1 MGVSLM
7 TDQEIVKKVGSYVE
21 VHLPEWIK
29 SVQSGGSPENLD
41 SAGSAGDV
49 LEAAGEQGDLTAGPA
64 ERTGGLEEATNK
76 LTEVTLGI
84 ADALKKQGDL
94 IVSLA
99 ERTGGLEEVTKKLA
113 ERTGG
118 LEEVSKQ
125 LAERTGAL
133 ENAIEKQGEWIV
145 SLAER
150 TGGLEEVTK
159 KLAERTEELSGRM
172 IRVEEAIAGFTQ
184 GMSDFRVEM
193 KQQGKRID
201 VMNERLIQLEESNRN
216 QVNLV
221 EKLLHQM
228 DKRFEQ
234 TDKRFEEVHK
244 RFGQLIT
251 AVVAGFG
258 VISGLVTIYK
268 FFG

>member
-1 MGVSLM
+1 M

-21 VHLPEWIK
+21 VHLPEWIR
-29 SVQSGGSPENLD
+29 SAQSGGLPENLD
-41 SAGSAGDV
+41 SAGSAGDDQ
-49 LEAAGEQGDLTAGPA
+49 EAAGKPRGSTEDPD
-64 ERTGGLEEATNK
+64 ERTGRLEETTDN
-76 LTEVTLGI
+76 LTMFTIEI
-84 ADALKKQGDL
+84 ADDLK
-94 IVSLA
+94 
-99 ERTGGLEEVTKKLA
+99 
-113 ERTGG
+113 
-118 LEEVSKQ
+118 
-125 LAERTGAL
+125 
-133 ENAIEKQGEWIV
+133 KQGEWIV

-150 TGGLEEVTK
+150 TGGLEEVSR
-159 KLAERTEELSGRM
+159 KLAEQTEELSGLM

-184 GMSDFRVEM
+184 GMSAFRVEM

-201 VMNERLIQLEESNRN
+201 VMNERLTQLEESNKNQNERLIQLEESNRN

-228 DKRFEQ
+228 DKRFE
-234 TDKRFEEVHK
+234 EVHK

-258 VISGLVTIYK
+258 VIGGLVTIYK

>member
-1 MGVSLM
+1 MS
-7 TDQEIVKKVGSYVE
+7 
-21 VHLPEWIK
+21 
-29 SVQSGGSPENLD
+29 
-41 SAGSAGDV
+41 
-49 LEAAGEQGDLTAGPA
+49 
-64 ERTGGLEEATNK
+64 R
-76 LTEVTLGI
+76 
-84 ADALKKQGDL
+84 
-94 IVSLA
+94 
-99 ERTGGLEEVTKKLA
+99 
-113 ERTGG
+113 
-118 LEEVSKQ
+118 
-125 LAERTGAL
+125 
-133 ENAIEKQGEWIV
+133 
-145 SLAER
+145 
-150 TGGLEEVTK
+150 

-201 VMNERLIQLEESNRN
+201 VMNERLTQLEESNKKQNERLIQLEESNRN

-258 VISGLVTIYK
+258 VIGGLVTIYK

>member
-29 SVQSGGSPENLD
+29 SARSGGLPENLD
-41 SAGSAGDV
+41 SAGSAGDDQ
-49 LEAAGEQGDLTAGPA
+49 EAAGKPRGLTTGPD
-64 ERTGGLEEATNK
+64 ERTGKLEETTNN
-76 LTEVTLGI
+76 LTMFTIEVV
-84 ADALKKQGDL
+84 DALKNQGDL

-99 ERTGGLEEVTKKLA
+99 ERTGGLEEVSRKLA
-113 ERTGG
+113 E
-118 LEEVSKQ
+118 Q
-125 LAERTGAL
+125 
-133 ENAIEKQGEWIV
+133 
-145 SLAER
+145 
-150 TGGLEEVTK
+150 
-159 KLAERTEELSGRM
+159 TEELSGRM

-228 DKRFEQ
+228 DKRFE
-234 TDKRFEEVHK
+234 EVHK

-258 VISGLVTIYK
+258 VIGGLVTIYK

>member
-29 SVQSGGSPENLD
+29 SARSGGLPENLD
-41 SAGSAGDV
+41 SAGSAGDDQ
-49 LEAAGEQGDLTAGPA
+49 EAAGKPRGLTTGPD
-64 ERTGGLEEATNK
+64 ERTGKLEETTNN
-76 LTEVTLGI
+76 LIMFTIEIV
-84 ADALKKQGDL
+84 DALKKQGDL
-94 IVSLA
+94 IVSL
-99 ERTGGLEEVTKKLA
+99 T
-113 ERTGG
+113 
-118 LEEVSKQ
+118 
-125 LAERTGAL
+125 
-133 ENAIEKQGEWIV
+133 
-145 SLAER
+145 ER

-201 VMNERLIQLEESNRN
+201 VMNERLTQLEESNKNQNERLIQLEESNRN

-258 VISGLVTIYK
+258 VIGGLVTIYK

>member
-29 SVQSGGSPENLD
+29 SAQSGGLPENLD
-41 SAGSAGDV
+41 SAGSAGDDQ
-49 LEAAGEQGDLTAGPA
+49 EAAGKPRGSTEDPD
-64 ERTGGLEEATNK
+64 ERTGKLEETTDN
-76 LTEVTLGI
+76 LTMFTIEI
-84 ADALKKQGDL
+84 ADALKNQSDL

-99 ERTGGLEEVTKKLA
+99 ERTGGLEEVS
-113 ERTGG
+113 R
-118 LEEVSKQ
+118 
-125 LAERTGAL
+125 
-133 ENAIEKQGEWIV
+133 
-145 SLAER
+145 
-150 TGGLEEVTK
+150 

-201 VMNERLIQLEESNRN
+201 VMNERLTQLEESNRN
-216 QVNLV
+216 QVNPV

-228 DKRFEQ
+228 
-234 TDKRFEEVHK
+234 DKRFEEVHK

-258 VISGLVTIYK
+258 VIGGLVTIYK

>member
-21 VHLPEWIK
+21 VHLPEWIR
-29 SVQSGGSPENLD
+29 SAQSGGLPENLD
-41 SAGSAGDV
+41 SAGSAGDDQ
-49 LEAAGEQGDLTAGPA
+49 EAAGKPRGSTEDPD
-64 ERTGGLEEATNK
+64 ERTGRLEETTDN
-76 LTEVTLGI
+76 LTMFTIEI
-84 ADALKKQGDL
+84 ADDLK
-94 IVSLA
+94 
-99 ERTGGLEEVTKKLA
+99 
-113 ERTGG
+113 
-118 LEEVSKQ
+118 
-125 LAERTGAL
+125 
-133 ENAIEKQGEWIV
+133 KQGEWIV

-150 TGGLEEVTK
+150 TGGLEEVSR
-159 KLAERTEELSGRM
+159 KLAEQTEELSGLM

-184 GMSDFRVEM
+184 GMSAFRVEM

-201 VMNERLIQLEESNRN
+201 VMNERLTQLEESNKNQNERLIQLEESNRN

-228 DKRFEQ
+228 DKRFE
-234 TDKRFEEVHK
+234 EVHK

-258 VISGLVTIYK
+258 VIGGLVTIYK

>member
-21 VHLPEWIK
+21 VHLPEWIR
-29 SVQSGGSPENLD
+29 SAQSGGLPENLD
-41 SAGSAGDV
+41 SAGSAGDDQ
-49 LEAAGEQGDLTAGPA
+49 EAAGKPQGSTEDPD
-64 ERTGGLEEATNK
+64 ERTGRLEETTDN
-76 LTEVTLGI
+76 LTMFTIEI
-84 ADALKKQGDL
+84 ADELKKQGDL
-94 IVSLA
+94 IVSLV
-99 ERTGGLEEVTKKLA
+99 ERTGGLEEVTKQLA

-118 LEEVSKQ
+118 LEEVS
-125 LAERTGAL
+125 R
-133 ENAIEKQGEWIV
+133 
-145 SLAER
+145 
-150 TGGLEEVTK
+150 
-159 KLAERTEELSGRM
+159 KLAEQTEELSGLM

-184 GMSDFRVEM
+184 GMSAFRVEM

-201 VMNERLIQLEESNRN
+201 VMNERLTQLEESNKNQNERLIQLEESNRN

-228 DKRFEQ
+228 DKRFE
-234 TDKRFEEVHK
+234 EVHK

-258 VISGLVTIYK
+258 VIGGLVTIYK

>member
-21 VHLPEWIK
+21 VHLPEWIR
-29 SVQSGGSPENLD
+29 SAQSGGLPENLD
-41 SAGSAGDV
+41 SAGSAGDDQ
-49 LEAAGEQGDLTAGPA
+49 EAAGKPRGSTEDPD
-64 ERTGGLEEATNK
+64 ERTGRLEETTDN
-76 LTEVTLGI
+76 LTMFTIEI
-84 ADALKKQGDL
+84 ADDLK
-94 IVSLA
+94 
-99 ERTGGLEEVTKKLA
+99 
-113 ERTGG
+113 
-118 LEEVSKQ
+118 
-125 LAERTGAL
+125 
-133 ENAIEKQGEWIV
+133 KQGEWIV

-150 TGGLEEVTK
+150 TGGLEEVSR
-159 KLAERTEELSGRM
+159 KLAEQTEELSGLM

-184 GMSDFRVEM
+184 GMSAFRVEM

-201 VMNERLIQLEESNRN
+201 VMNERLTQLEESNKNPNERLIQLEESNRN

-228 DKRFEQ
+228 DKRFE
-234 TDKRFEEVHK
+234 EVHK

-258 VISGLVTIYK
+258 VIGGLVTIYK